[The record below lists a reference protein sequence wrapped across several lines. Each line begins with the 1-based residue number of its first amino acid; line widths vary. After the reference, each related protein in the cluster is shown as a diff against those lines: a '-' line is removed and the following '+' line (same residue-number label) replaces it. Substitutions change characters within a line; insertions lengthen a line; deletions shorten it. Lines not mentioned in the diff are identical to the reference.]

1 MGRHQRK
8 CVVQGCH
15 RDKDIAIKTFCIP
28 KIRKNDE
35 AITTRRQN
43 LWLRRLKLS
52 GKKQSIHDMRVCE
65 AHFLSGKPA
74 YYLDEKNP
82 DWAPSQNI
90 GSINFVSKCAYE
102 RYKRRKKIEIMR
114 AETTEWLLKGKVIRQ
129 ISHKPSAVS
138 SSSTHASL
146 HKNAFSSKEIEVVKK
161 KINHQMPG
169 VFKKQEKLPEVHKE
183 DQLDILWMH
192 KPIENS
198 SQVCVGEIVQLG
210 ETYPSSAAQWL
221 KSINGKEPGAPGKSV
236 ENEKNGGNPE
246 QMVRNNRIFFISSNT
261 THDHDYCAKPICI
274 SDSPQS
280 YLERRC
286 SPIDHDYC
294 RTLSPH
300 GSPSVV
306 ENDSNS
312 RHIPSQTDGSN
323 QNSQDVANIVDDKI
337 VGLESGLESH
347 STVDIFCEFILP
359 DIAIDDND
367 SICNRC
373 SEDVSHL
380 QLVLEQ
386 KSTILEDR
394 LKDLDSVKQELER
407 AKERINNL
415 RSQLEENTNTLCTYF
430 SVDAKPS

>member
-1 MGRHQRK
+1 MGRKRK
-8 CVVQGCH
+8 CVVPGCQ
-15 RDKDIAIKTFCIP
+15 RSKDIDIKTFCIP
-28 KIRKNDE
+28 KIRKKDE

-43 LWLRRLKLS
+43 LWLKRLKLS
-52 GKKQSIHDMRVCE
+52 GKKQSVHDMRVCE
-65 AHFLSGKPA
+65 AHFLSGKPS

-90 GSINFVSKCAYE
+90 GSVNFVSKCAYE

-129 ISHKPSAVS
+129 LSHHPSGVS

-146 HKNAFSSKEIEVVKK
+146 HKNAFSSKEIDVVKK
-161 KINHQMPG
+161 KVTHQMPG
-169 VFKKQEKLPEVHKE
+169 VLQKQEKMPEIRKQ
-183 DQLDILWMH
+183 DQLDIFWMH
-192 KPIENS
+192 NPPMENS
-198 SQVCVGEIVQLG
+198 SEVCVGEIVLSG
-210 ETYPSSAAQWL
+210 ETHPSIAAQSL
-221 KSINGKEPGAPGKSV
+221 KSINGKKPGAPGKSA
-236 ENEKNGGNPE
+236 ENGDNGVDSE

-280 YLERRC
+280 APEHRC

-300 GSPSVV
+300 GSPSAI

-312 RHIPSQTDGSN
+312 CHIPSQADGFN
-323 QNSQDVANIVDDKI
+323 QNSQEVIKIVDDEI
-337 VGLESGLESH
+337 VDLQSDSESH
-347 STVDIFCEFILP
+347 PTIDIFCEFILP

-373 SEDVSHL
+373 SEDVSKL
-380 QLVLEQ
+380 QKVLEQ

-394 LKDLDSVKQELER
+394 LKDLDSAKQELER
-407 AKERINNL
+407 AKEHINKL
-415 RSQLEENTNTLCTYF
+415 RAQLEENTNTLCSYF
-430 SVDAKPS
+430 SVDGKPS

>member
-1 MGRHQRK
+1 MGRQRK

-15 RDKDIAIKTFCIP
+15 RDKEIAIKTFCIP
-28 KIRKNDE
+28 KIRKSDE

-52 GKKQSIHDMRVCE
+52 SKNQSIHDMRVCE
-65 AHFLSGKPA
+65 AHFLSGKPS

-82 DWAPSQNI
+82 DWAPSQNM

-102 RYKRRKKIEIMR
+102 RYKRRKKIETMR

-129 ISHKPSAVS
+129 INHQPLAVS

-146 HKNAFSSKEIEVVKK
+146 HKNAFSSKVLEVVKK
-161 KINHQMPG
+161 KITHQMPG
-169 VFKKQEKLPEVHKE
+169 GVKKQEKLPGICKD
-183 DQLDILWMH
+183 DQLDISWTH
-192 KPIENS
+192 TPPIENFS
-198 SQVCVGEIVQLG
+198 EVCVGEIVILG
-210 ETYPSSAAQWL
+210 ETHPSSVAQSL
-221 KSINGKEPGAPGKSV
+221 KPTNDKEQGAPGKSV
-236 ENEKNGGNPE
+236 ENEKNGGSPE
-246 QMVRNNRIFFISSNT
+246 QMVRNKRIFFISSNT
-261 THDHDYCAKPICI
+261 THDHDYCAKSICI

-280 YLERRC
+280 ALDHRS

-294 RTLSPH
+294 RMLLPYGTPAAA
-300 GSPSVV
+300 

-312 RHIPSQTDGSN
+312 PHIPSQTNTSN
-323 QNSQDVANIVDDKI
+323 KSSQEGTDVFEDKI
-337 VGLESGLESH
+337 VGIKSGLESH
-347 STVDIFCEFILP
+347 STIDIFCEFILP

-407 AKERINNL
+407 AKEHINNL
-415 RSQLEENTNTLCTYF
+415 RAQLEENTNTLCSYF
-430 SVDAKPS
+430 SVDGKPS